1 MTVWGAAPLSAKP
14 RSFGVRMKVLFSPL
28 PEPKSR
34 WTLFFTSYSVQALV
48 LLVVINL
55 NLLYPARFELPPRYM
70 ITSLVP
76 YEPPVPHTPQPVNPR
91 LLPKVT
97 KPAMQE
103 PTVVASLTLPPLP
116 KANKPEAEMKAPEVK
131 SAGGRLPD
139 LPAARPV
146 VKVVATNTFST
157 GSSAMPTTNR
167 PASQVQTGGFGD
179 PNGVPARAGNGR
191 AVNINAFGAW
201 DLPSGP
207 GRGNGTGGASG
218 IPGVVASAGFG
229 NGVAVA
235 GPKSGSGGSVKAA
248 GFADSTPV
256 PEAQPKP
263 VAAKEPPT
271 TPVEILVKPKPNYT
285 EEGRKLKIEGEV
297 RLEVQFTAT
306 GEVNVIRVL
315 QGLGHGL
322 DEQAV
327 RAAKQIKFKPAQ
339 REGKP
344 VDSNATLHIIFQLA

>member
-1 MTVWGAAPLSAKP
+1 
-14 RSFGVRMKVLFSPL
+14 MKVLFSPL
-28 PEPKSR
+28 PQPKSR
-34 WTLFFTSYSVQALV
+34 WTLFLASYSVQILAL
-48 LLVVINL
+48 LLVINL
-55 NLLYPARFELPPRYM
+55 NLLYPARLELPPRYM

-91 LLPKVT
+91 LLPRIS
-97 KPAMQE
+97 KPALEE

-116 KANKPEAEMKAPEVK
+116 KPLKQKAEIKAPEIRG
-131 SAGGRLPD
+131 ADARLPQ
-139 LPAARPV
+139 LPARPA
-146 VKVVATNTFST
+146 VKIVATNTFST

-167 PASQVQTGGFGD
+167 PAAQVQTGGFGD

-201 DLPSGP
+201 GLPSGP
-207 GRGNGTGGASG
+207 GRGNGTGGANG
-218 IPGVVASAGFG
+218 VPGVVASAGFG
-229 NGVAVA
+229 NGVAVG
-235 GPKSGSGGSVKAA
+235 GPRGGNGGSVKPA
-248 GFADSTPV
+248 GFADSAPA
-256 PEAQPKP
+256 PEAQLKK
-263 VAAKEPPT
+263 VATKDPPT
-271 TPVEILVKPKPNYT
+271 TPVEIVSKPKPNYT

-306 GEVNVIRVL
+306 GEVHVIRIL

-327 RAAKQIKFKPAQ
+327 RAAEQIKFKPAQ
-339 REGKP
+339 REGKA

>member
-1 MTVWGAAPLSAKP
+1 
-14 RSFGVRMKVLFSPL
+14 MKVLFSPL

-34 WTLFFTSYSVQALV
+34 WTLFLTSYSVQTLAL
-48 LLVVINL
+48 LFVINL
-55 NLLYPARFELPPRYM
+55 NLLYPARLELPARYM

-91 LLPKVT
+91 LLPRVT
-97 KPAMQE
+97 KPALEE
-103 PTVVASLTLPPLP
+103 PPVVASLTLPPLP
-116 KANKPEAEMKAPEVK
+116 KAKKPEAEIRAPELK
-131 SAGGRLPD
+131 SAGGRLPN

-157 GSSAMPTTNR
+157 GSSAMPTTTR
-167 PASQVQTGGFGD
+167 PAAQVQTGGFGD
-179 PNGVPARAGNGR
+179 PNGVPAQASNGR
-191 AVNINAFGAW
+191 AVNINALGAW
-201 DLPSGP
+201 NLPSGP

-218 IPGVVASAGFG
+218 VPGVVASAGFG

-235 GPKSGSGGSVKAA
+235 GPKTEKAGASVKPA
-248 GFADSTPV
+248 GFADSTPA
-256 PEAQPKP
+256 PEVRPRQ
-263 VAAKEPPT
+263 VETKEPPA
-271 TPVEILVKPKPNYT
+271 TPVEILAKPKPNYT

-297 RLEVQFTAT
+297 RLEVEFTAT
-306 GEVNVIRVL
+306 GEVHVIRIL

-339 REGKP
+339 RQGKP
-344 VDSNATLHIIFQLA
+344 VDSTATLHIIFQLA